1 MRGLLFRMGVG
12 LYALRLIH
20 IREVLPMAQLR
31 QVPGADE
38 AVAGLLNLR
47 GRSVPVVD
55 LAWHCLGQGEPA
67 NLRTRIVVLPLG
79 DGLRDAGGAA
89 VQAAVGVVLQTTGDI
104 VDLPDQS
111 VQPCPV
117 ATGTLPFLAGLSQG
131 AGEESVQWI
140 DPVRLIASLAPV
152 LRLKGAVHA

>member
-1 MRGLLFRMGVG
+1 MRGLLFRMGAG

-31 QVPGADE
+31 QVPGADA

-55 LAWHCLGQGEPA
+55 LACLCLGQGEPA

-79 DGLRDAGGAA
+79 EAHGSD
-89 VQAAVGVVLQTTGDI
+89 QAAVGVVLQTTGDI
-104 VDLPDQS
+104 VDLPEQS
-111 VQPCPV
+111 VQPCPLD
-117 ATGTLPFLAGLSQG
+117 TDSLPFLAGLSQREG
-131 AGEESVQWI
+131 DEFVQWI
-140 DPVRLIASLAPV
+140 DPARLTASLMPV
-152 LRLKGAVHA
+152 LRMTGAAHA